1 MIGSSNFSA
10 FYGNDLTPKVNF
22 PSSATDQGDD
32 PDVKVS
38 SASIFDGITT
48 DKIPVKIAFTPA
60 ARTTSYAE
68 EKEPNDVSH
77 ASNIITSG
85 DIIYVKQ
92 GKKLTV
98 SMISALLDFGDSVTN
113 GYTLTNN
120 LTNEQISYFELSIS
134 NGLV

>member
-10 FYGNDLTPKVNF
+10 FYGNDLTPNVNF
-22 PSSATDQGDD
+22 TSSDTDQGDD

-38 SASIFDGITT
+38 SASTFDGITT
-48 DKIPVKIAFTPA
+48 DKIPVKITFTPA

-68 EKEPNDVSH
+68 EKEANDGSH

-85 DIIYVKQ
+85 DIIYIKQ

-98 SMISALLDFGDSVTN
+98 SMQSALLPFGDSVTN

-120 LTNEQISYFELSIS
+120 LTNKEISYFELTLS